1 MNNLKKKERS
11 YSRIEGCVPAESKC
25 YVFIMFDISDIKKY
39 NAITKVFKHYG
50 YRIQNSVYEGYIKPG
65 DYRNLITDIEK
76 IMGGKHFFNPE
87 DRVRVYRITGS
98 CSAVIYG
105 PCSDEYDLLE
115 ENVFL

>member
-1 MNNLKKKERS
+1 MEHLKKKEKS
-11 YSRIEGCVPAESKC
+11 YGRIEGSIPAESKC
-25 YVFIMFDISDIKKY
+25 YVLIMFDISDIKKY
-39 NAITKVFKHYG
+39 KVITKLFKQYG
-50 YRIQNSVYEGYIKPG
+50 YRIQNSVYEGYLKPA
-65 DYRNLITDIEK
+65 DYRNITASIEK
-76 IMGGKHFFNPE
+76 IMSKKRFFNPE